1 MDEID
6 NTSQGSLAS
15 AYSTS
20 LNNFVDVSI
29 QKTLEIQWRLSQLE
43 SKLYNSSSI
52 YEIRRLLN
60 KKTKL
65 FQKLKTRIEDE
76 NVVMDLEEIQRLRND
91 INNVRRQCL
100 NVIRQEVSICKD
112 PESVIVE
119 EYRTIANI

>member
-1 MDEID
+1 M
-6 NTSQGSLAS
+6 
-15 AYSTS
+15 
-20 LNNFVDVSI
+20 
-29 QKTLEIQWRLSQLE
+29 
-43 SKLYNSSSI
+43 YNSSSI

-65 FQKLKTRIEDE
+65 FQKLKGKIKDE
-76 NVVMDLEEIQRLRND
+76 SVVMDLDEVQRLRSD